1 MGCSGGRDRSA
12 GGVDDLSRDV
22 LLVAETRQL
31 RLAVDA
37 SRASLD
43 EALLRAGDAAELLSV
58 RTSWVYEAVRDGR
71 LPCVR
76 VGRHVR
82 FLRGD
87 LEAWVS
93 EQRDPGRRR

>member
-1 MGCSGGRDRSA
+1 M
-12 GGVDDLSRDV
+12 
-22 LLVAETRQL
+22 AEARQL
-31 RLAVDA
+31 RLAVEA
-37 SRASLD
+37 SRASLG
-43 EALLRAGDAAELLSV
+43 EPLLRASEAALLLSV
-58 RTSWVYEAVRDGR
+58 RASWVYEAVRDGR

-87 LEAWVS
+87 LEDWVS

>member
-1 MGCSGGRDRSA
+1 MNAGR
-12 GGVDDLSRDV
+12 VDVTSRYV
-22 LLVAETRQL
+22 VAVAETRQL

-37 SRASLD
+37 GRASLA
-43 EALLRAGDAAELLSV
+43 EPLLRAADAAELLSV

-87 LEAWVS
+87 LEEWVS
-93 EQRDPGRRR
+93 EQRDQGRLR